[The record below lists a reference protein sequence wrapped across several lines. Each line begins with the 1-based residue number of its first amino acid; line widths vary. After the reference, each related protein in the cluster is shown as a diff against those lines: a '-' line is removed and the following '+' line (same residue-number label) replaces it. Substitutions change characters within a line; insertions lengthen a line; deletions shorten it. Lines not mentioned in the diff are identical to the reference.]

1 MPTILNGRDLAASL
15 RAELKNKVAELNLT
29 PRLGVILVGDDPAS
43 HLYVALKEK
52 AAKEVG
58 IGVEKIL
65 LPNSAAK
72 EDIIAKVEFFNNRP
86 DIHGILIQLPLP
98 PQLNEHE
105 IISAMNPEKDA
116 DGFHPHNLTNLQNNQ
131 TAVIPGVT
139 AGIIKLIELSG
150 QTLAQKQACLIVNSD
165 EFALPLKKLL
175 QDRVAK
181 VNIIHTPEPKDLQ
194 VADIVVVAL
203 GQPQIIKGEFI
214 KDGAVL
220 IDVGTTKVNGKVMG
234 DVDATSLA
242 NRDVYLTP
250 VPWGVGPMTV
260 VMLLWNVYHLAR
272 QLAEKTV

>member
-15 RAELKNKVAELNLT
+15 RAKLKNKVAELNLT

-65 LPNSAAK
+65 LSNSAAK

-250 VPWGVGPMTV
+250 VPGGVGPMTV

>member
-29 PRLGVILVGDDPAS
+29 PRLGVILVGDAPAS

-234 DVDATSLA
+234 DVDAASLA

-250 VPWGVGPMTV
+250 VPGGVGPMTV
-260 VMLLWNVYHLAR
+260 IMLLWNVYHLAR

>member
-234 DVDATSLA
+234 DVDAASLA

-250 VPWGVGPMTV
+250 VPGGVGPMTV
-260 VMLLWNVYHLAR
+260 IMLLWNVYHLAR

>member
-250 VPWGVGPMTV
+250 VPGGVGPMTV
-260 VMLLWNVYHLAR
+260 IMLLWNVYHLAR

>member
-65 LPNSAAK
+65 LSNSAAK

-250 VPWGVGPMTV
+250 VPGGVGPMTV

>member
-65 LPNSAAK
+65 LSNSAAK

-234 DVDATSLA
+234 DVDAASLA

-250 VPWGVGPMTV
+250 VPGGVGPMTV
-260 VMLLWNVYHLAR
+260 IMLLWNVYHLAR

>member
-250 VPWGVGPMTV
+250 VPGGVGPMTV

>member
-234 DVDATSLA
+234 DVDAASLA

-250 VPWGVGPMTV
+250 VPGGVGPMTV